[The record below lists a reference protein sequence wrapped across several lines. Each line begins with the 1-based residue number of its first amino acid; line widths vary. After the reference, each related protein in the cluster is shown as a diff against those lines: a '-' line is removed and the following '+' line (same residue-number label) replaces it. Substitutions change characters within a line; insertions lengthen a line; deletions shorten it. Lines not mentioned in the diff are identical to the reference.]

1 MPETVK
7 GGVRVKR
14 EYRVCPREHKCVWT
28 EQSDDRYFCV
38 LSVCPYT
45 ASSEGAR
52 VVSPVNDKNGVE
64 SRTDGLGSG

>member
-1 MPETVK
+1 M
-7 GGVRVKR
+7 KR

-45 ASSEGAR
+45 ARTDSAR
-52 VVSPVNDKNGVE
+52 VVSSVKAENAVE
-64 SRTDGLGSG
+64 RRTDDFMSRCGNE